1 MYENDDY
8 DRLEQHVSLHH
19 PPSCGCR
26 ECDPDFYFDPAERD
40 AGRPDPERRRPDDE

>member
-1 MYENDDY
+1 MYENHDY

-26 ECDPDFYFDPAERD
+26 GCDPDFYFDPAERD
-40 AGRPDPERRRPDDE
+40 AGRPDPERRRPDDA